1 MTNKQIKLAIFAAL
15 IIALGLTSIPKADE
29 AQVPRIDQLEGEHL
43 SGMMVFTMQQH
54 LEHHRPSPEININTL
69 SNFVSTLD
77 PARIFLLSNEVAQIH
92 AQRLKMLTAF
102 RDNRWDF
109 VTNFYQSVF
118 MPNVR
123 ASYDYAVRILS
134 DTNYVPDTS
143 LKIPVDV
150 KSISFP
156 TTPEER
162 NKYLESTLAYQV
174 AFMESMGEAR
184 SNACQKVRKR
194 RERILR
200 YFSEMDYHEQFGLFM
215 NAFCSALDP
224 HTSYFPPDDMEDFNI
239 SMSLSLEGIGATLR
253 SDDGYVV
260 ISELTPGSPADKCG
274 KLKPGDKIIAVA
286 QGENGEFVDVVDM
299 ELRDVVKQIRG
310 KKGSTVVLRIL
321 RKTKKG
327 IKNFD
332 LPLIRDKVKLED
344 QGPRMEIVELTR
356 TNGLSQAKKTRIAVI
371 DLPSFYLDTESKTLL
386 GDFDHS
392 AVSDVRKLLI
402 TCNTQKV
409 DGVILDLQ
417 RNGGG
422 ILDEAVNMAGLFLK
436 RGNVV
441 LTKYSRGDVQILNDK
456 NQNITY
462 FGPLM
467 ITTSSL
473 TASAAEIVT
482 GALKAYDR
490 CLVVGQSQ
498 SYGKGSVQQIIPL
511 TGRLGALKITRGLY
525 YIANGISPQFDGIKS
540 DVVLPSN
547 LDAVQLGE
555 RYLPCALSAPKI
567 DSHLSLEATTGRGVW
582 TPITTN
588 LINRL
593 KAASAARIAK
603 NEAFSDIKK
612 FIEKSEDERKRVY
625 ISIKEL
631 LEDNDKANGLDEDD
645 DETEDE
651 VSEEVIEEEDDD
663 EPEAVPEEDSSQ
675 AMTKTQKEIAKL
687 SRRQHSVTNNI
698 LIQESLQ
705 IMGDWLM
712 PDTVK

>member
-1 MTNKQIKLAIFAAL
+1 
-15 IIALGLTSIPKADE
+15 S
-29 AQVPRIDQLEGEHL
+29 
-43 SGMMVFTMQQH
+43 
-54 LEHHRPSPEININTL
+54 
-69 SNFVSTLD
+69 
-77 PARIFLLSNEVAQIH
+77 
-92 AQRLKMLTAF
+92 QRLKMLTAF

-118 MPNVR
+118 MPNVK
-123 ASYDYAVRILS
+123 SSCDYAVRILS

-143 LKIPVDV
+143 LTIPVDV
-150 KSISFP
+150 KNISFP
-156 TTPEER
+156 VTPEER

-174 AFMESMGEAR
+174 AFMESMGESR

-194 RERILR
+194 RERILK

-239 SMSLSLEGIGATLR
+239 SMSLSLEGIGATLK

-286 QGENGEFVDVVDM
+286 QGEGGEFVDVVDM

-332 LPLIRDKVKLED
+332 LPLVRDKVKLED
-344 QGPRMEIVELTR
+344 QGPRMEIVEISR
-356 TNGLSQAKKTRIAVI
+356 TNGLSQAKSVKIAVI
-371 DLPSFYLDTESKTLL
+371 DLPSFYLDSESKTLL

-392 AVSDVRKLLI
+392 AVSDVRRLLI
-402 TCNTQKV
+402 SCNTQRV

-436 RGNVV
+436 RGNIV
-441 LTKYSRGDVQILNDK
+441 LTKYTHDNVQILNDK

-482 GALKAYDR
+482 GALKAYKR

-498 SYGKGSVQQIIPL
+498 SYGKGTVQQIIPL
-511 TGRLGALKITRGLY
+511 TGRLGALKITKGLY
-525 YIANGISPQFDGIKS
+525 YIADGISPQFDGIKS
-540 DVVLPSN
+540 DVMLPSN

-567 DSHLSLEATTGRGVW
+567 DSHLSLEATTGKGVW

-588 LINRL
+588 LIERL
-593 KAASAARIAK
+593 KRSSAARTAK

-625 ISIKEL
+625 IPIKEL
-631 LEDNDKANGLDEDD
+631 LEDNDKNNELEDEDD
-645 DETEDE
+645 ELDETEE
-651 VSEEVIEEEDDD
+651 KAEGEEDADEEDDD
-663 EPEAVPEEDSSQ
+663 EPESVPDEDSSQ

-712 PDTVK
+712 PDTVKQ